1 MTTGL
6 SPRTAVIRWS
16 LFAIAMGVILG
27 STAPVALDSLAHVQA
42 LAPNKLAWIASRVI
56 AFLSYGAVAG
66 SVVWGLVLS
75 SHLLDRLAHR
85 PVSLNLHQ
93 DLAAIGLGLGGVHA
107 ALLGLDPTIGFSAPD
122 IFIPFAAPY
131 RPLWVGLGQL
141 TLWVMAVVVASF
153 YVRRWIG
160 QRAWRLLH
168 LVTFLAFAGATA
180 HGITTGSDTGSAWA
194 WWTYVGVTALVLF
207 LFVYRLE
214 DAIAGRVERR
224 RQRGAVAPRPATPS
238 GAVSP
243 ASAPA
248 IGRAGRVAR

>member
-16 LFAIAMGVILG
+16 LFAIVVGIVLG
-27 STAPVALDSLAHVQA
+27 STGPIAFDSLARIQA
-42 LAPNKLAWIASRVI
+42 LAPDKLAWIASRVI

-66 SVVWGLVLS
+66 SVIWGLVLS

-107 ALLGLDPTIGFSAPD
+107 ALLGLDPTIGFSAWD
-122 IFIPFAAPY
+122 IFIPFASPY

-141 TLWVMAVVVASF
+141 TLWVMVVVVASF
-153 YVRRWIG
+153 YMKRWIG

-168 LVTFLAFAGATA
+168 FVTFLAFAGATA
-180 HGITTGSDTGSAWA
+180 HGITAGSDTGSAWA

-214 DAIAGRVERR
+214 DAIAGRIERR
-224 RQRGAVAPRPATPS
+224 RRVEAVAGGPAEPATVALPRPAPS
-238 GAVSP
+238 IGP
-243 ASAPA
+243 ASHT
-248 IGRAGRVAR
+248 AR